1 MLKSIAPKPNKTKL
15 AVKLGVSRSSLYYQ
29 PTKASQ
35 DETEKD
41 LIQEVMR
48 NHPAYGHKRIA
59 LYLKWGKNHVKR
71 LMQQFGLKPARRRV
85 QRPPI
90 KLSDFHQTP
99 VEYPNFYL
107 LYPELNAVDECGIFW
122 RADFTYLK
130 INGRFWYQATVIEV
144 ANREVVGYALSKH
157 HDTELVTNALR
168 DALSKYPPPL
178 IFHSDQGSE
187 YRSHKQII
195 LCEQHQILISM
206 SNKASPWHN
215 AHQESFFSHFK
226 LEFGDF
232 SRFDTIGETFAEISR
247 MIYYY
252 NTDRIHT
259 ALKMPPVVYRKLLIN
274 REKRQIV

>member
-1 MLKSIAPKPNKTKL
+1 MLTGITPKPNKTKL

-29 PTKASQ
+29 PTKTTQ
-35 DETEKD
+35 DEAEKE
-41 LIQEVMR
+41 LVKQVMAQ
-48 NHPAYGHKRIA
+48 HPAYGHKRIA
-59 LYLKWGKNHVKR
+59 LHLNWGKNHVNRIMKKY
-71 LMQQFGLKPARRRV
+71 GLKPARRRV
-85 QRPPI
+85 QRPPV
-90 KLSDFHQTP
+90 KPGDFHQPPT
-99 VEYPNFYL
+99 EYLNFYL
-107 LYPELNAVDECGIFW
+107 LYPELNEVDECGIFW

-144 ANREVVGYALSKH
+144 ATREIVGYALSKH
-157 HDTELVTNALR
+157 HDAELVTMALQ
-168 DALSKYPPPL
+168 DALNNYPPPL

-187 YRSHKQII
+187 YRSPKQIA
-195 LCEQHQILISM
+195 LCEHHKILISM

-232 SRFDTIGETFAEISR
+232 SRFDTIGETFAEISK

-259 ALKMPPVVYRKLLIN
+259 ALKMPPVAYRYLLTN
-274 REKRQIV
+274 KQKRHIV